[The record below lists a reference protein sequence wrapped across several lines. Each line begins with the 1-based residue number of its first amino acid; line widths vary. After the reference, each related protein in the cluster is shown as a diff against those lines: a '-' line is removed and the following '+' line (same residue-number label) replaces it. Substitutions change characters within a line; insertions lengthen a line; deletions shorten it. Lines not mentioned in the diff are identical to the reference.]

1 MTMSPGL
8 SPKRSCFLFWGG
20 GRCRGGGGGAQGL
33 RQVEYE
39 RSADKAVGFSV
50 GPDVVGVP
58 SVTAW
63 GTEVR
68 SEPGTAAEPIQR
80 GLESESSP

>member
-1 MTMSPGL
+1 MAAAGHRAYAKFNM
-8 SPKRSCFLFWGG
+8 K
-20 GRCRGGGGGAQGL
+20 
-33 RQVEYE
+33 

-50 GPDVVGVP
+50 GLDVVGVP

-80 GLESESSP
+80 GLESESSL